1 MGVTLDKLV
10 YCFGGSEMALSDL
23 YLRVSM
29 PLRGQ
34 FSGEGGRRGEGG
46 GSSHRVSIPCCRQ
59 FLLTN
64 ATGLCNH

>member
-34 FSGEGGRRGEGG
+34 FSGRGEGGRGG

-59 FLLTN
+59 FLLMN